1 MKTMVVRLLLSSFAI
16 AALPLILVL
25 FPTFSSC
32 CLAFAPSFGT
42 RHQQLSFL
50 SSSRVFS
57 EEHQEQVGSDT
68 LEDEA
73 SLTAPWEDDALEVVR
88 YYTETAIQYRG
99 EPKGLQ
105 ALETLTELCQN
116 RQPYNFDSKQQQQDG
131 TVVAP
136 FRQLLSPNTT
146 QAFMEQVRVMEE
158 NGWLS
163 TNLDSV
169 DGLPSLHLNLVSNG
183 APIVPPLDSS
193 NTEGLSDFQLGTQRL
208 IEIVQPHIYNKLLP
222 EVNKLLNT
230 TTSIRVSDIF
240 LRRYGQDICGNVTR
254 NGISAHYDVFS
265 RVTSVIALDDTAA
278 EGTNGLYTTAIS
290 RSEDTKTGQRP
301 QTTGKT
307 SNHASLRRFF
317 PLNKGDGVVHTWD
330 VLHGVDVEPGSDRT
344 SLIVWF
350 TTDEEEENTAA
361 PWLVKHPDLEI
372 DDVAQFVLASALE
385 SIDRKE
391 NKGPSNTQL
400 SEKQLY
406 LKSAA
411 QGNLFALT
419 RMGSL
424 CDEKALSPDE
434 VHEALRVLE
443 TLRPSSM
450 LPGPIVEK
458 APNGGTNSFIE
469 MAKRFWFEGAV
480 RGNPL
485 AQQALAD
492 ELMVEA
498 SQTGNEDMRL
508 VSAILFSLA
517 AQQGS
522 EVALESLSRVVD
534 FDVSSRGVQSEEEFL
549 ASPVVQ
555 VARAA
560 TS

>member
-1 MKTMVVRLLLSSFAI
+1 MKTMLVRLSSFAI
-16 AALPLILVL
+16 ATFPLILA
-25 FPTFSSC
+25 TS
-32 CLAFAPSFGT
+32 CLAFTPSFRT
-42 RHQQLSFL
+42 RHQLPFL

-57 EEHQEQVGSDT
+57 EEQQEQVGSVDT

-73 SLTAPWEDDALEVVR
+73 SLTAPWDDDALEVVR

-116 RQPYNFDSKQQQQDG
+116 RHPYDFDSNQQQDG
-131 TVVAP
+131 TLVAP

-146 QAFMEQVRVMEE
+146 QAVLEQVRVMEE

-183 APIVPPLDSS
+183 VPKVPLDSA
-193 NTEGLSDFQLGTQRL
+193 EGLNDFQLATQRL
-208 IEIVQPHIYNKLLP
+208 IKIVRPHIYNKLLP
-222 EVNKLLNT
+222 KVNKLLNT
-230 TTSIRVSDIF
+230 TSIRVSDVF

-265 RVTSVIALDDTAA
+265 RVTSVIALDDTASQ
-278 EGTNGLYTTAIS
+278 GTNGLFTTAIS
-290 RSEDTKTGQRP
+290 RSDRTGQQR
-301 QTTGKT
+301 QKTGKT

-330 VLHGVDVEPGSDRT
+330 VLHGVDVEPGLDRT

-361 PWLVKHPDLEI
+361 PWLVKHPNLER

-385 SIDRKE
+385 SIDLKE
-391 NKGPSNTQL
+391 NDGASNAQL
-400 SEKQLY
+400 LY
-406 LKSAA
+406 LQSAA
-411 QGNLFALT
+411 RGNSFAMT

-424 CDEKALSPDE
+424 CDEMALSPDE
-434 VHEALRVLE
+434 VQEALLVLE
-443 TLRPSSM
+443 TLRPSAM
-450 LPGPIVEK
+450 LPEPIVEK
-458 APNGGTNSFIE
+458 ALKGGTNSFVG

-485 AQQALAD
+485 AQQSLAD

-498 SQTGNEDMRL
+498 SQTGNEDMCL
-508 VSAILFSLA
+508 VSAVLFSLA

-522 EVALESLSRVVD
+522 KMALESLSRVVD
-534 FDVSSRGVQSEEEFL
+534 FDASSRGVQSEEEFL

-560 TS
+560 TA

>member
-1 MKTMVVRLLLSSFAI
+1 MFLRLSSFANN
-16 AALPLILVL
+16 AALPLILA
-25 FPTFSSC
+25 TSC
-32 CLAFAPSFGT
+32 FAFAPSFGT
-42 RHQQLSFL
+42 RLQLSFL

-57 EEHQEQVGSDT
+57 AKQQRQVGSDA
-68 LEDEA
+68 LEHQA
-73 SLTAPWEDDALEVVR
+73 TLTAPWEDNALEVIR

-116 RQPYNFDSKQQQQDG
+116 RQSYDFDSDQQQQGG

-146 QAFMEQVRVMEE
+146 QTFLEQVRVMEE

-163 TNLDSV
+163 TNPDSV

-183 APIVPPLDSS
+183 APRVPPDT
-193 NTEGLSDFQLGTQRL
+193 TEGLNDFQLGTQLL
-208 IEIVQPHIYNKLLP
+208 IKIVQPHIYNKLLP

-230 TTSIRVSDIF
+230 TCIRVSDIF
-240 LRRYGQDICGNVTR
+240 LRRYGQGICGNVTR

-278 EGTNGLYTTAIS
+278 DGRNGLFTTAIS
-290 RSEDTKTGQRP
+290 RSDKTGQRQ
-301 QTTGKT
+301 QTTGRT

-330 VLHGVDVEPGSDRT
+330 VLHGVDMEAGLDRT

-350 TTDEEEENTAA
+350 TTTDEQEENTAA

-391 NKGPSNTQL
+391 NKDPSNTQL

-406 LKSAA
+406 LQSAA
-411 QGNLFALT
+411 QGNAFAMT

-424 CDEKALSPDE
+424 CDERALAPDE
-434 VHEALRVLE
+434 VQEALRVLE
-443 TLRPSSM
+443 TLRPFSM
-450 LPGPIVEK
+450 LPEPIVEK
-458 APNGGTNSFIE
+458 ASKSATNSFVE
-469 MAKRFWFEGAV
+469 MARRFWFEGAL

-498 SQTGNEDMRL
+498 SQTGNQDMCL

-522 EVALESLSRVVD
+522 QVAMENLSRVVD

-560 TS
+560 TT